1 MRERRRR
8 RAQSGIVRAQGR
20 WVVLWMLVRRVWVE
34 VRSVSIICGLGE
46 AWKVRQDG
54 GRRRRRLVGWWR
66 ALALGSMLHV
76 GLQNERTE
84 EVV

>member
-1 MRERRRR
+1 MVRRRR
-8 RAQSGIVRAQGR
+8 RAERGIVRAQDR
-20 WVVLWMLVRRVWVE
+20 WVVSWRVVRRVCVE
-34 VRSVSIICGLGE
+34 ARRVSIICGLGE

-54 GRRRRRLVGWWR
+54 GRRRRRLVGWWK
-66 ALALGSMLHV
+66 ALVLGSKLPV